1 MYKNLMV
8 YGLVVLI
15 SIGSAAVQAGTNAN
29 AEPMEMDPAIL
40 SKLALE
46 RAKARNSGRATDSR
60 NGASTGLDGNNPA
73 ECGSINIGN
82 VMTGGKPG
90 FQPREITVVITGD
103 VINANN
109 KCK

>member
-1 MYKNLMV
+1 MIKHLAIT
-8 YGLVVLI
+8 GLVMLI
-15 SIGSAAVQAGTNAN
+15 AVGSAAVQAGTSAT
-29 AEPMEMDPAIL
+29 AEPMDMDPAIL

-46 RAKARNSGRATDSR
+46 RAKARNAARLDKNS
-60 NGASTGLDGNNPA
+60 GASTGLDGNNPA
-73 ECGSINIGN
+73 ECGSVNIGN

>member
-1 MYKNLMV
+1 MQRHL
-8 YGLVVLI
+8 LI
-15 SIGSAAVQAGTNAN
+15 TTIVALHALACAAVQAAAL
-29 AEPMEMDPAIL
+29 AEPLDLDPAIL

-46 RAKARNSGRATDSR
+46 RAKNRGQASAVARDSATA
-60 NGASTGLDGNNPA
+60 ASDGLRDPADCGNV
-73 ECGSINIGN
+73 NIGN
-82 VMTGGKPG
+82 VVTGGKPG